1 MKRLIFIFVIG
12 LILYGCGTTA
22 SKMEKGDVVNIGMSK
37 EEFCIAV
44 LSMRAAK
51 DPCTSGSYMSVKAS
65 GLYYPDTKMEIM
77 HDSDKEYFFVFK
89 DVNTPF
95 NYKDWSKKGDGNL
108 IKIFR
113 NLNEAQ
119 KYASA
124 LKFEIEDDIATI
136 AKNGCK
142 SSGLKEGT
150 EDFADCTLNAIIELS
165 N

>member
-1 MKRLIFIFVIG
+1 M
-12 LILYGCGTTA
+12 LILPLIIKTGQ
-22 SKMEKGDVVNIGMSK
+22 KG
-37 EEFCIAV
+37 
-44 LSMRAAK
+44 
-51 DPCTSGSYMSVKAS
+51 
-65 GLYYPDTKMEIM
+65 
-77 HDSDKEYFFVFK
+77 
-89 DVNTPF
+89 
-95 NYKDWSKKGDGNL
+95 GDGNL

-150 EDFADCTLNAIIELS
+150 EEFADCTLNAIIELS